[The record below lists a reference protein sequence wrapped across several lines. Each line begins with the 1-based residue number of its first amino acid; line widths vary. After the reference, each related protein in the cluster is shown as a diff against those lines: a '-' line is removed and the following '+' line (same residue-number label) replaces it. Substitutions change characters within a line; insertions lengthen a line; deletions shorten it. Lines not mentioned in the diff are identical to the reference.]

1 MNYINYSSFPT
12 FNKALLYLTYL
23 IWTKISN
30 VKQFWE
36 QFYKHIE
43 LASKFTKSRVRSLQ
57 TYLPLQMSI
66 WSQFLSTFSS
76 YRCFSRTIYNAISFE
91 LRKRLLFNYLSPI
104 QLENKFNQIVDSF
117 FFLFIFIHFQWI
129 HKSVQSFTKYILALP
144 LYATDDSIKTTSH
157 DIENNFLNTSKL
169 W

>member
-43 LASKFTKSRVRSLQ
+43 LASKFIKSRVRSLQ

-117 FFLFIFIHFQWI
+117 FFFFLF
-129 HKSVQSFTKYILALP
+129 SFTFNEYIKVCNHLLSTYW
-144 LYATDDSIKTTSH
+144 LYLFMRQTIQLKQLRM
-157 DIENNFLNTSKL
+157 I
-169 W
+169 